1 MTAFREVVLMEHQ
14 TILEL
19 RHGYHVTEELHICVG
34 HQLGDTVTAEESID
48 WVLRR
53 PDGEEIWRFDPIAV
67 LECELALTALEDR
80 NEQRT
85 EGEVGGLSCA

>member
-1 MTAFREVVLMEHQ
+1 MDRE

-19 RHGYHVTEELHICVG
+19 PHGYHVTEELHVCVV
-34 HQLGDTVTAEESID
+34 HQLDGTDTAEESID

-80 NEQRT
+80 NEQLT
-85 EGEVGGLSCA
+85 EVARRP

>member
-1 MTAFREVVLMEHQ
+1 MDRE

-19 RHGYHVTEELHICVG
+19 PYGYYVTEELHVCVV
-34 HQLGDTVTAEESID
+34 HQLGGTDTAEESID

-80 NEQRT
+80 NEQRM
-85 EGEVGGLSCA
+85 EVARRP